1 MLESASRR
9 SHHEDPDCK
18 HNWERGN
25 GVSSGSLHGASL
37 LMTRLILT
45 RLLTL
50 IPLMFLVTSIVF
62 FMVRFVPG
70 DPARIMVG
78 GQRISEENLANI
90 RAAYRLDQPLLTQ
103 YRLWVGDLLQ
113 GNLGRSYRQRTEVTT
128 LIVERLPLTA
138 KLAGFSFLLAL
149 VIALPLGVLAAVHRN
164 SWIDVGATMFAVVV
178 ASSPVFFTGILL
190 ILVFAY
196 QLNWLPAL
204 GAGDGGWDTVLHLFL
219 PSLTLGLSL
228 AAITTRITRSSMVEA
243 LTQDYIETARAKGLP
258 ARAVILKHALRNAL
272 VPVVTVFGLLFGF
285 LIVGTVLVEH
295 TFGLGGLGSLLID
308 AVQVRD
314 YPVVQGATV
323 FIAGLFIV
331 INLVVDVL
339 YAVIDPRVRY

>member
-1 MLESASRR
+1 M
-9 SHHEDPDCK
+9 
-18 HNWERGN
+18 
-25 GVSSGSLHGASL
+25 V
-37 LMTRLILT
+37 RLIVT

-50 IPLMFLVTSIVF
+50 IPLMFVITSIVF

-78 GQRISEENLANI
+78 GQRISEQNLANI
-90 RAAYRLDQPLLTQ
+90 RAAYRLDQPLVTQ
-103 YRLWVGDLLQ
+103 YRLWLGDIMQ

-128 LIVERLPLTA
+128 LIVERLPVTA
-138 KLAGFSFLLAL
+138 KLASFSFLLSL
-149 VIALPLGVLAAVHRN
+149 LIAVPLGVLAAVHRN
-164 SWIDVGATMFAVVV
+164 TWIDVSATVFAVLL

-190 ILVFAY
+190 LLLFSFK
-196 QLNWLPAL
+196 LGWLPAL
-204 GAGDGGWDTVLHLFL
+204 GSGDGGWDEVKHLLL

-243 LTQDYIETARAKGLP
+243 LTQDYIETARAKGLS
-258 ARAVILKHALRNAL
+258 ARTVVFKHAFRNAL
-272 VPVVTVFGLLFGF
+272 VPIITVSGLLFGF

-295 TFGLGGLGSLLID
+295 TFGIGGFGSLLID

-323 FIAGLFIV
+323 FIAVLFIL
-331 INLVVDVL
+331 INLVVDIL
-339 YAVIDPRVRY
+339 YGVVDPRVRYGGKA

>member
-1 MLESASRR
+1 
-9 SHHEDPDCK
+9 
-18 HNWERGN
+18 
-25 GVSSGSLHGASL
+25 
-37 LMTRLILT
+37 MTRLLVT

-50 IPLMFLVTSIVF
+50 IPLMFLITSIVF

-78 GQRISEENLANI
+78 GQRISEQNLANI
-90 RAAYRLDQPLLTQ
+90 RKAYRLDQPLLTQ
-103 YRLWVGDLLQ
+103 YRLWLGDIAS

-138 KLAGFSFLLAL
+138 KLAGLSFALAL
-149 VIALPLGVLAAVHRN
+149 LISLPLGIVAAVRRN
-164 SWIDVGATMFAVVV
+164 SWVDVAATIFAVLV

-190 ILVFAY
+190 ILFFSFR
-196 QLNWLPAL
+196 LGWFPAL
-204 GAGDGGWDTVLHLFL
+204 GAGDGGLDELYHLFL

-228 AAITTRITRSSMVEA
+228 AAIATRITRSSMVEA

-258 ARAVILKHALRNAL
+258 TRTVILKHAFRNAL
-272 VPVVTVFGLLFGF
+272 VPIVTVFGLLFGF

-323 FIAGLFIV
+323 FIAGLFILT
-331 INLVVDVL
+331 NLIVDIL
-339 YAVIDPRVRY
+339 YGLIDPRVRYGGRS

>member
-1 MLESASRR
+1 M
-9 SHHEDPDCK
+9 
-18 HNWERGN
+18 
-25 GVSSGSLHGASL
+25 V
-37 LMTRLILT
+37 RLILT

-50 IPLMFLVTSIVF
+50 IPLMFLITSIVF

-103 YRLWVGDLLQ
+103 YRLWVGDLLS

-128 LIVERLPLTA
+128 LILERLPLTV
-138 KLAGFSFLLAL
+138 KLASLSFLLAL
-149 VIALPLGVLAAVHRN
+149 VIAVPLGILAAVRRN
-164 SWIDVGATMFAVVV
+164 SWIDVAATIFAVLV

-190 ILVFAY
+190 ILIFSY
-196 QLNWLPAL
+196 KLGWLPAL
-204 GAGDGGWDTVLHLFL
+204 GAGEGGLDTLKHLFL
-219 PSLTLGLSL
+219 PALTLGISL

-258 ARAVILKHALRNAL
+258 SRVVVLKHAFRNAL
-272 VPVVTVFGLLFGF
+272 IPIVTVFGLLFGF

-323 FIAGLFIV
+323 FIAVLFILV
-331 INLVVDVL
+331 NLLVDVL
-339 YAVIDPRVRY
+339 YAVIDPRVRFGGKA

>member
-1 MLESASRR
+1 M
-9 SHHEDPDCK
+9 
-18 HNWERGN
+18 
-25 GVSSGSLHGASL
+25 V
-37 LMTRLILT
+37 RLILT

-50 IPLMFLVTSIVF
+50 IPLMFLITSIVF

-103 YRLWVGDLLQ
+103 YRLWVGDLLS

-128 LIVERLPLTA
+128 LILERLPLTV
-138 KLAGFSFLLAL
+138 KLSSLSFLLAL
-149 VIALPLGVLAAVHRN
+149 VIAVPLGILAAVRRN
-164 SWIDVGATMFAVVV
+164 SWIDVAATIFAVLV

-190 ILVFAY
+190 ILIFSY
-196 QLNWLPAL
+196 KLGWLPAL
-204 GAGDGGWDTVLHLFL
+204 GAGEGGLDTLKHLFL
-219 PSLTLGLSL
+219 PALTLGISL

-258 ARAVILKHALRNAL
+258 SRVVVLKHAFHNAL
-272 VPVVTVFGLLFGF
+272 IPIVTVFGLLFGF

-323 FIAGLFIV
+323 FIAVLFILV
-331 INLVVDVL
+331 NLLVDVL
-339 YAVIDPRVRY
+339 YAVIDPRVRFGGKA

>member
-1 MLESASRR
+1 
-9 SHHEDPDCK
+9 
-18 HNWERGN
+18 
-25 GVSSGSLHGASL
+25 V
-37 LMTRLILT
+37 TRLIVT
-45 RLLTL
+45 RLVTL
-50 IPLMFLVTSIVF
+50 VPVMFLITSIVF

-103 YRLWVGDLLQ
+103 YRLWLGDLAQ
-113 GNLGRSYRQRTEVTT
+113 GNLGRSYRQRTEVST
-128 LIVERLPLTA
+128 LIIERLPLTA
-138 KLAGFSFLLAL
+138 KLSGFSFLLAL
-149 VIALPLGVLAAVHRN
+149 VIAVPLGVVAAVRRN
-164 SWIDVGATMFAVVV
+164 SWIDVLATAFAVLV

-190 ILVFAY
+190 ILLFSY
-196 QLNWLPAL
+196 QLGWLPAL
-204 GAGDGGWDTVLHLFL
+204 GAGDGGFDTVKHLFL

-258 ARAVILKHALRNAL
+258 THVVILKHALRNAL
-272 VPVVTVFGLLFGF
+272 VPIVTVFGLLFGF
-285 LIVGTVLVEH
+285 LIVGAVLVEH

-308 AVQVRD
+308 AVLVRD

-323 FIAGLFIV
+323 FIAGVFIV
-331 INLVVDVL
+331 INLIVDVL
-339 YAVIDPRVRY
+339 YAIIDPRVRFAGTA

>member
-1 MLESASRR
+1 
-9 SHHEDPDCK
+9 
-18 HNWERGN
+18 
-25 GVSSGSLHGASL
+25 
-37 LMTRLILT
+37 MTRLIVT

-50 IPLMFLVTSIVF
+50 VPLMFAITTIVF

-78 GQRISEENLANI
+78 GQRISEQNLENI
-90 RAAYRLDQPLLTQ
+90 RKSYRLDQPLLTQ
-103 YRLWVGDLLQ
+103 YRLWLGDILA
-113 GNLGRSYRQRTEVTT
+113 GNLGRSYRQRTEVST

-138 KLAGFSFLLAL
+138 KLAGFSFLLSL
-149 VIALPLGVLAAVHRN
+149 LIAVPLGILAAVYRN
-164 SWIDVGATMFAVVV
+164 TWIDVGATMFAVLV

-190 ILVFAY
+190 ILLFSY
-196 QLNWLPAL
+196 QLGWLPAL
-204 GAGDGGWDTVLHLFL
+204 GAGEGGLDEVRHLLL
-219 PSLTLGLSL
+219 PSLTLGVSL
-228 AAITTRITRSSMVEA
+228 AAVITRITRSSMVEA

-258 ARAVILKHALRNAL
+258 ARAVILKHAFRNAL
-272 VPVVTVFGLLFGF
+272 VPIVTVSGLLFGF
-285 LIVGTVLVEH
+285 LVVGTVLVEH

-323 FIAGLFIV
+323 FIAGVFIL

-339 YAVIDPRVRY
+339 YGIIDPRVRFGGSA

>member
-1 MLESASRR
+1 MA
-9 SHHEDPDCK
+9 
-18 HNWERGN
+18 
-25 GVSSGSLHGASL
+25 
-37 LMTRLILT
+37 RLIFT

-50 IPLMFLVTSIVF
+50 VPLMFVVTSIVF

-78 GQRISEENLANI
+78 GQRISEQNLANI
-90 RAAYRLDQPLLTQ
+90 RHTYRLDQPLLTQ
-103 YRLWVGDLLQ
+103 YRLWVGDLLG
-113 GNLGRSYRQRTEVTT
+113 GNLGRSYRQRTEVST
-128 LIVERLPLTA
+128 LIVQRLPLTA
-138 KLAGFSFLLAL
+138 KLAGLSFCLSLL
-149 VIALPLGVLAAVHRN
+149 IAVPLGVLAAVHRN
-164 SWIDVGATMFAVVV
+164 TWIDVGATVFAVLV

-190 ILVFAY
+190 LLLFSY
-196 QLNWLPAL
+196 RLGWLPAL
-204 GAGDGGWDTVLHLFL
+204 GAGDGGWDEVRHLLL
-219 PSLTLGLSL
+219 PSVTLGLSL

-258 ARAVILKHALRNAL
+258 THSVILKHAFRNAL
-272 VPVVTVFGLLFGF
+272 VPIVTVSGLLFGF

-323 FIAGLFIV
+323 FIAAIFIL
-331 INLVVDVL
+331 INLLVDVL
-339 YAVIDPRVRY
+339 YGLIDPRVRFGGKA